1 MNSNMEPEAKRL
13 DQRNNPR
20 IKWLHD
26 LVSLSPHLGGG
37 NIMKW
42 KLMKIISLK
51 YSSIPLFGSCN
62 EWLFESLSGREW
74 NGLREHSFLSSS
86 LEPRIFIPPK
96 IGRNRREWN

>member
-1 MNSNMEPEAKRL
+1 MNSNMEPEAKWL

-42 KLMKIISLK
+42 K
-51 YSSIPLFGSCN
+51 
-62 EWLFESLSGREW
+62 
-74 NGLREHSFLSSS
+74 
-86 LEPRIFIPPK
+86 
-96 IGRNRREWN
+96 